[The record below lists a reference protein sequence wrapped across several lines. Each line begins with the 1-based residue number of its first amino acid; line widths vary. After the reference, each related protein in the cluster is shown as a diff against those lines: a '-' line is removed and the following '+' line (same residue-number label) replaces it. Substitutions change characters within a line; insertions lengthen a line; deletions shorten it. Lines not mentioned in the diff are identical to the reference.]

1 MPTAPRRPSAQ
12 ARSFTSL
19 CECNDTKA
27 RQAFRHLDSEFT
39 PEISTYIKLQSM
51 RLTLGGAG
59 RGRVALLRDR
69 RCSDRRPRSSLSL
82 IPAFLCGCS
91 RFLDVPRRT
100 RGSVQ
105 TGYIV
110 NRCSGT
116 SLTCITLLMRVR
128 ERSRDLVG
136 WAGDRH
142 AKSSADQAPSRHKRA
157 RHPPSIFSVWCLICA
172 ALLAGGNHNFS
183 FRKVHSLL

>member
-69 RCSDRRPRSSLSL
+69 RCSDRRPRSCLSL

-100 RGSVQ
+100 RGSA
-105 TGYIV
+105 
-110 NRCSGT
+110 
-116 SLTCITLLMRVR
+116 SLPATRVATVIR
-128 ERSRDLVG
+128 RPVSPPRRPADPPIRLSPTPTRRYADPPTRFFPTPTRRYADTPTRLSPTPTRLSSPPYASRT
-136 WAGDRH
+136 A
-142 AKSSADQAPSRHKRA
+142 
-157 RHPPSIFSVWCLICA
+157 
-172 ALLAGGNHNFS
+172 
-183 FRKVHSLL
+183 

>member
-59 RGRVALLRDR
+59 RGRVALLRAR

-100 RGSVQ
+100 RGSAS
-105 TGYIV
+105 
-110 NRCSGT
+110 RSA
-116 SLTCITLLMRVR
+116 SLPATRVASPTR
-128 ERSRDLVG
+128 RP
-136 WAGDRH
+136 
-142 AKSSADQAPSRHKRA
+142 ADTPTRFFPTPTRRYADPFLHPADTPIRRPA
-157 RHPPSIFSVWCLICA
+157 DPFLHPPLSARLIASINWRSHQQFC
-172 ALLAGGNHNFS
+172 
-183 FRKVHSLL
+183 R